1 MGSGGLF
8 SLEERCHLHPE
19 RPGDLAELQDS
30 DVADAAFQAVGVG
43 AVDSGLS
50 GELFL
55 IPSLGFPKAADASA
69 KALEG
74 RVWG

>member
-8 SLEERCHLHPE
+8 SLEKRCHLHPE
-19 RPGDLAELQDS
+19 RPGDLEELQDR
-30 DVADAAFQAVGVG
+30 DVANAALQAVGVG
-43 AVDSGLS
+43 AVNPGLS

-55 IPSLGFPKAADASA
+55 IPTLRFPKGADASA

-74 RVWG
+74 TVWG